1 MFILFFSFSFFIF
14 IFLFLVVA
22 FNDWVPIAPIASI
35 ASVFAF
41 LFCLCFLLRVCLRR
55 EFPTSNE
62 SLAWCDPSHKEENT
76 EKRVVVTGEPQEAAE
91 RKDEKRRLIQLL
103 TRRVLQ
109 SLAQEL

>member
-1 MFILFFSFSFFIF
+1 MCVS
-14 IFLFLVVA
+14 
-22 FNDWVPIAPIASI
+22 
-35 ASVFAF
+35 
-41 LFCLCFLLRVCLRR
+41 RK

-62 SLAWCDPSHKEENT
+62 SLAWGDPSHTDENT
-76 EKRVVVTGEPQEAAE
+76 EKRVLKIDLRVTGEPREAAE